1 MKNGKRIKN
10 CGFKTGGLIV
20 SGFTLLAHGGAV
32 LADEQ
37 KSIPKY
43 VGWSLELGKSWII

>member
-1 MKNGKRIKN
+1 MEKELRIAVSKL
-10 CGFKTGGLIV
+10 TV
-20 SGFTLLAHGGAV
+20 SGFTLLAHGGTV

-37 KSIPKY
+37 KSIPEY